1 MFTQFMTDEEGS
13 TAVEYALVA
22 ALLAVVVISA
32 LRLVG
37 TRMSVMYTETIGN
50 SLPS

>member
-1 MFTQFMTDEEGS
+1 MFTQFIADEDGS

-22 ALLAVVVISA
+22 ALLAIVVISA

-37 TRMSVMYTETIGN
+37 TRMNVMYTDTIGGA
-50 SLPS
+50 LPS